1 MSASELPFN
10 AYVEETINDEVG
22 RIDSFRLLNIE
33 IPDDATVLK
42 EEDGNEFD
50 LYGITLNF
58 EKVYSLQEQVDK
70 RNIATIKPL
79 SGQGV
84 FFYGD
89 KERVTAELIPSGM
102 PRSIIIKS
110 GRTGII
116 FVEDDI
122 VKNYR
127 EYLSN
132 CIPYIVRRT
141 GSIFRDEK
149 GEFSK
154 AFLKYR

>member
-1 MSASELPFN
+1 M
-10 AYVEETINDEVG
+10 
-22 RIDSFRLLNIE
+22 
-33 IPDDATVLK
+33 K
-42 EEDGNEFD
+42 EENRNEFD
-50 LYGITLNF
+50 LYGITIDF
-58 EKVYSLQEQVDK
+58 KKVYSLQEQIDK
-70 RNIATIKPL
+70 RSIATIKPL
-79 SGQGV
+79 MEQGI

-89 KERVTAELIPSGM
+89 KEKVTAGLIPSGM

-122 VKNYR
+122 MKNYR

-132 CIPYIVRRT
+132 CVPYIVRRA
-141 GSIFRDEK
+141 GSIFRDER
-149 GEFSK
+149 GEFNS